1 MASIDNKNLHNLHF
15 VDENIADNIHALYDD
30 SEERMVRLLADKY
43 NLPYVDLRGV
53 ASDPDALKM
62 IPENMARDALIAPFK
77 IAGKTMHI
85 AVRDPD
91 NSKMRNLVEH
101 INSTMGE
108 PVIYIASTAS
118 LRHVWGR
125 YSDIEKGQAVD
136 TGTINLT
143 SSHSTEL
150 FQNIKSISDFQN
162 KITDILKNERTGR
175 ISKIIELML
184 DGAIYFGASDIHIEP
199 ESNTVRIR
207 YRLDG
212 LLNDIFYTDEETYKL
227 IQSRM
232 KLLSG
237 LKISIHNKSQDG
249 RFTIERETGNI
260 EVRVSLIPGS
270 YGESFVMRLLDP
282 TAANV
287 ELEALGINKYIKSVI
302 EAAMNKPNGMIL
314 TTGPTGSG
322 KSTTLYSILKKLYNP
337 TIKIITIEDP
347 VEYHIEGISQTNVN
361 KEYGFVDGLRAAL
374 RQDPDIIMIGEIRD
388 NDTATVAI
396 NAAQTGHLV
405 LSTLHTNNAFGVIP
419 RLLDLGANPKTLG
432 SAISLSIAQRLCRKL
447 CPICKVATISN
458 EKQTAAITNIIGEMN
473 IKNKPFAIKP
483 NISYTIYN
491 ASGCDQCHEGYKGR
505 IGIYEAFTMTP
516 SLNKIINENPSEYEI
531 KEATASQGLT
541 TLEEDAVLRL
551 LSGDTSFEELSRV
564 VEL

>member
-1 MASIDNKNLHNLHF
+1 MASTDTKSLHNLHF
-15 VDENIADNIHALYDD
+15 VDENINDNIHALYDD

-91 NSKMRNLVEH
+91 NSKMRNLIEH
-101 INSTMGE
+101 INSTLGE
-108 PVIYIASTAS
+108 PIIYMASTAS

-125 YSDIEKGQAVD
+125 YADIEKNNTVD
-136 TGTINLT
+136 TGSINL
-143 SSHSTEL
+143 SKEHSDSL
-150 FQNIKSISDFQN
+150 FADIHTLADFQS
-162 KITDILKNERTGR
+162 KITNILENERVGR

-199 ESNTVRIR
+199 ESVNVRIR

-212 LLNDIFYTDEETYKL
+212 LLNDVFYTDEETYKL
-227 IQSRM
+227 LQSRL

-237 LKISIHNKSQDG
+237 LKISLHTKSQDG

-282 TAANV
+282 SAANV
-287 ELEALGINKYIKSVI
+287 ELDALGINIYIKKVI
-302 EAAMNKPNGMIL
+302 ESAMSKPNGMIL

-347 VEYHIEGISQTNVN
+347 VEYHLEGISQTNIN

-388 NDTATVAI
+388 EDTAKVAI

-447 CPICKVATISN
+447 CPFCKVATTSDK
-458 EKQTAAITNIIGEMN
+458 EQSQSITNIIGEMN
-473 IKNKPFAIKP
+473 LKNKPFALKAL
-483 NISYTIYN
+483 SAYTIYK
-491 ASGCDQCHEGYKGR
+491 AGQCDRCHDGYKGR
-505 IGIYEAFTMTP
+505 TGIYEAFIMTP
-516 SLNKIINENPSEYEI
+516 NLNTIINNNPSEYEI
-531 KEATASQGLT
+531 REATSSQGLT

-551 LSGDTSFEELSRV
+551 LSGDTSYEEISRV
-564 VEL
+564 VEI